1 MEWYVS
7 NSSCCISIL
16 LPTTDTRCIQFQPQA
31 VAKAQHAIA
40 NLTTRLRRLGIT
52 VRFAIHP
59 VAGRMPG
66 HMNVLLA
73 EAHVPYDITVSMDQ
87 INQDFPSTD
96 VVLILGGND
105 IVNPAAQTDP
115 DSPIAG
121 MPVLEVWKAKTTIVM
136 KRSLR
141 VGYAGIDNP
150 LFLKP
155 NNRMYLGDAKE
166 TTEKLIALIGNVNKD
181 TVSDTDGTHI
191 EDEEAAAPKISKE
204 ERESMQFVEDMP
216 KLQEAVFLKVGVIRE
231 VDSDEEKVAIVPS
244 GCKDLLKKGIQVYV
258 ESGAGEKGQF
268 YDSAYESN
276 GAIVLPSAQEVFD
289 RADLIVKIRAPTTHP
304 ATGKHEID
312 MLSNKGKTLVSF
324 LGPRTEEGKTLMAHA
339 VQARVNLL
347 AVDAIPRISRAQ
359 SLDVLSSQAKVAGY
373 RAVIQAASHLQKF
386 VNGEITSAGN
396 FAPSQILV
404 VGAGVAGLAAI
415 STASNLGAQVRAFDT
430 RLETKEQVESL
441 GGTFL
446 VLEFD
451 EQGGDASGYAKVMS
465 DAFYQK
471 EMELFL
477 QQASEVDVIIT
488 TAAIPG
494 RTAPVLIKA
503 EHVNAMKPGSVIVD
517 LAGGNCELT
526 RPKET
531 FVRNGVTI
539 IGSDMTNQAMNWQAS
554 TMYSNNIVNLF
565 GVLCQ
570 DRALHLNMQDPV
582 IRGMT
587 CVLDGTV
594 MFPPP
599 ESVTATASAPKKD
612 GDTKNNDNEQTK
624 EKKKEKKPS
633 IFEKR
638 LFDLASVSE
647 FLLIAFVTLFFA
659 IVAAF
664 APAVFSQQL
673 GYFILAAFLGY
684 YLISNVDAALFSPLM
699 STSNALSGV
708 VILGGLL
715 MISVDPGSPTSWLG
729 CTSTCVAAINV
740 FGGFAVSYRMLLMFQ
755 KEKL

>member
-1 MEWYVS
+1 
-7 NSSCCISIL
+7 
-16 LPTTDTRCIQFQPQA
+16 

-40 NLTTRLRRLGIT
+40 ELTTRLRRLGIM

-96 VVLILGGND
+96 VVVILGGND

-141 VGYAGIDNP
+141 VGYAGIENP

-155 NNRMYLGDAKE
+155 NNRMFLGDAKE
-166 TTEKLIALIGNVNKD
+166 STEKLVALVGNVNKD
-181 TVSDTDGTHI
+181 SVSDTDGTHLG
-191 EDEEAAAPKISKE
+191 DEETAVPKISKE
-204 ERESMQFVEDMP
+204 EKEMLQFAEDLS
-216 KLQEAVFLKVGVIRE
+216 KLREAVFLKVGVIRE
-231 VDSDEEKVAIVPS
+231 VDPDEEKIAIVPS
-244 GCKDLLKKGIQVYV
+244 GCKDLMKQGIQVYV
-258 ESGAGEKGQF
+258 QSGAGEKGQF
-268 YDSAYESN
+268 FDSMYESN
-276 GAIVLPSAQEVFD
+276 GAIVLSSAQQVLD
-289 RADLIVKIRAPTTHP
+289 TVDILVKIRAPAFHP
-304 ATGKHEID
+304 DLGQHEVD
-312 MLSNKGKTLVSF
+312 RMSNKTLISF
-324 LGPRTEEGKTLMAHA
+324 LGPRTEEGKTLMARA
-339 VQARVNLL
+339 VEHQVNLL

-373 RAVIQAASHLQKF
+373 RAVIQAAYQLQKF
-386 VNGEITSAGN
+386 CNGEITSAGS
-396 FAPSQILV
+396 FEPSKFLV

-415 STASNLGAQVRAFDT
+415 STASNLGAHVRAFDT

-441 GGTFL
+441 GGHFL
-446 VLEFD
+446 VLDFGNES
-451 EQGGDASGYAKVMS
+451 GGDAAGYAKVMS
-465 DAFYQK
+465 DAFYEK
-471 EMELFL
+471 EMALFL
-477 QQASEVDVIIT
+477 QQAKEVDVIIT

-494 RTAPVLIKA
+494 RPAPVLIQA
-503 EHVNAMKPGSVIVD
+503 EHVNAMKPGGVIVD
-517 LAGGNCELT
+517 LAGGNCALT
-526 RPKET
+526 RPKQT
-531 FVRNGVTI
+531 YVHNGITI

-565 GVLCQ
+565 GMLCK
-570 DRALHLNMQDPV
+570 DRQLNWNANDPV

-587 CVLDGTV
+587 CVWNGDIL
-594 MFPPP
+594 FPPP
-599 ESVTATASAPKKD
+599 ESMTATAAAPQQNTS
-612 GDTKNNDNEQTK
+612 GTKNTTSP
-624 EKKKEKKPS
+624 EKKPNKPS
-633 IFEKR
+633 FLEHR
-638 LFDLASVSE
+638 LWDLASVRE
-647 FLLIAFVTLFFA
+647 LLLVGVLAIFFA
-659 IVAAF
+659 VVAAF
-664 APAVFSQQL
+664 APVVFSQQL

-684 YLISNVDAALFSPLM
+684 YLIENVNSALFSPLM

-715 MISVDPGSPTSWLG
+715 MISVEIGSPTSTLG
-729 CTSTCVAAINV
+729 CISTCVAAINV
-740 FGGFAVSYRMLLMFQ
+740 FGGFAVSYRMLLMFN